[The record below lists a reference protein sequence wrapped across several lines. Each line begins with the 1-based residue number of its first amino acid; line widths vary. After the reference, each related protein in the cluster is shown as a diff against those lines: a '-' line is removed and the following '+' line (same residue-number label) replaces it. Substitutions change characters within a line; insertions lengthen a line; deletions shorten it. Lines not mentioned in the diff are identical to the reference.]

1 MASNGAGRRARRG
14 EESGGLCAVCC
25 LPRATRSYHLTH
37 GIVIELCRIHR
48 ADEFLRRREGRAFT
62 DRLRSVWAANGVLTT
77 RRAAAL
83 RTHRLRIRPAPAD
96 RRRPGSY
103 AWPELRRH
111 AEARF
116 AAGEAPGTLIAEL
129 RRRHA
134 HDAAQAP
141 TVRTMRRW
149 FAEARW
155 LHAPKVPA
163 APGRPAQPP
172 ERPNAWMLE
181 ICGLP
186 RHPFGPYTSWAP
198 DQLLNRRRH

>member
-1 MASNGAGRRARRG
+1 MARKGPRTRARGERG
-14 EESGGLCAVCC
+14 PGGLCAVCC

-77 RRAAAL
+77 RRADAL
-83 RTHRLRIRPAPAD
+83 RTHHRRIRPAPAE
-96 RRRPGSY
+96 RQRPGSY

-116 AAGEAPGTLIAEL
+116 AAGEAPGSLIAEL

-134 HDAAQAP
+134 NDAAHVP

-155 LHAPKVPA
+155 LHAPA
-163 APGRPAQPP
+163 ARPTPRRQAQPP
-172 ERPNAWMLE
+172 DRPNIWMLE

-186 RHPFGPYTSWAP
+186 HHPFGPYTSWGP
-198 DQLLNRRRH
+198 DQLLNRRRR